1 MPLGP
6 FGRSPSGADLN
17 SEAREMWLFPEI
29 RSLGQYPEYWARHD
43 PSRAALRT
51 AARVVDFAEFDR
63 ACARVANYL
72 SDGIARPGELV
83 GFMGKNSFD
92 FYFALFGCART
103 RAGLVIFN
111 WRLAPA
117 ELAAQIAD
125 SEVRHAIVEREQAE
139 LWQAACAHLST
150 PPQAIWI
157 DEQETLE
164 KLVAACS
171 EKPVA
176 KRPDLEDTAFQLYT
190 SGTTGNAKGVMLSHG
205 GTNMMRLSEHLEP
218 TYKWEAGDSFVNG
231 LPNFHLLHIGIM
243 LQCLYNGVAID
254 IVRQFDP
261 AAMLATIDRMKPTLL
276 TLTPTMLQMLLDHP
290 DAAKTDFSSIRL
302 TLYAGSPIGLGLI
315 KRAIATMPG
324 EFMQFYGST
333 EAGGATSILRPDE
346 HDLEHE
352 EKLKSCG
359 RPLPLIEFR
368 IVDADG
374 ADVPDG
380 EPGELLI
387 RQPSITT
394 GYWRQPDLTQQV
406 LENGWYRSG
415 DIARRD
421 VEGLYY
427 IVDRA
432 KDMIVSGGENIYSA
446 EIENALSTH
455 PAVAGVAVIGV
466 PDARWGEC
474 VKAIVIVREGHTAD
488 EALLVEHCRGL
499 LAGYKVP
506 KSIDFVDAFP
516 LVPSGKVSKKDLRAP
531 YWDGQQR
538 SVA

>member
-1 MPLGP
+1 
-6 FGRSPSGADLN
+6 
-17 SEAREMWLFPEI
+17 MWLFPEV

-43 PSRAALRT
+43 PTRPALRT
-51 AARVVDFAEFDR
+51 ADRIVDFAEFDR
-63 ACARVANYL
+63 TCARVANYM
-72 SDGIARPGELV
+72 SDGLARPGALV

-125 SEVRHAIVEREQAE
+125 SEVRHALVEREQTE
-139 LWQAACAHLST
+139 LWNAACGHLSN
-150 PPQAIWI
+150 PPEAIWI
-157 DEQETLE
+157 DETETLE
-164 KLVAACS
+164 RLVAGCS
-171 EKPVA
+171 EKPVN
-176 KRPDLEDTAFQLYT
+176 KRPHLEDTAFQLYT
-190 SGTTGNAKGVMLSHG
+190 SGTTGKAKGVMISHG

-218 TYKWEAGDSFVNG
+218 AYSWEKGDSFVNG

-261 AAMLATIDRMKPTLL
+261 VAMLGAIDRMKPTLL

-290 DAAKTDFSSIRL
+290 DAARTDFSSIRL
-302 TLYAGSPIGLGLI
+302 TLYAGSPISLGLI

-324 EFMQFYGST
+324 KFMQFYGST
-333 EAGGATSILRPDE
+333 EAGGATSILRPEE

-352 EKLKSCG
+352 DKLKSCG
-359 RPLPLIEFR
+359 RPLPLVEFR
-368 IVDADG
+368 IVDPDG
-374 ADVPDG
+374 RDVPDG
-380 EPGELLI
+380 EPGELLV

-406 LENGWYRSG
+406 IENGWYHSG

-421 VEGLYY
+421 EEGLYY

-446 EIENALSTH
+446 EIENILSTH

-466 PDARWGEC
+466 PDTRWGES
-474 VKAIVIVREGHTAD
+474 VKAIVIIREGYAAD
-488 EALLVEHCRGL
+488 EPLLIAHCRTH

-506 KSIDFVDAFP
+506 KSVDFVEAFP

-531 YWDGQQR
+531 YWDGHGR
-538 SVA
+538 SVG